1 MIIVLMLSGAY
12 YWYAVLMN
20 PGVEKPNPQVST
32 NPISGFSPLSNSNN
46 NQGGTGQ
53 QTNLATSTQQASSTE
68 EVSIGYREPKLRQ
81 LSVTPIAGMAI
92 SSSTIDTT
100 TVRYID
106 RGTGYVYEADNT
118 SDTVIKL
125 SNTTIPHIYEAYGN
139 KWAKAFLIRYIKDQ
153 TDNISNFYAEIRPT
167 GTSTSQTPFEL
178 KGKFLSTDIRQVAVS
193 PAGDKVF
200 TWNVEN
206 GSGVGYV
213 SSFDENTKVRVVTSP
228 ITQVT
233 LDWPEIN
240 TAVLSTKASGVSS
253 GYIYIVDL
261 KTGVMKSVLG
271 GLRGLTGKV
280 SRDLSKVVYS
290 TKTNANFSTSI
301 LNLKDGVTKAVI
313 FKTLAEK
320 CVWSNVR
327 KNEAYC
333 AVPTEIPTALYP
345 DDWYKGS
352 VSFIDQIWHIN
363 ADSGEV
369 HLMGDL
375 LRESDELIDATNLVL
390 DPNDDHLYFTNKR
403 DLTLWVLD
411 LNQ

>member
-1 MIIVLMLSGAY
+1 MIGGAY
-12 YWYAVLMN
+12 YWYAILMN
-20 PGVEKPNPQVST
+20 PGIENQKPQTTPS
-32 NPISGFSPLSNSNN
+32 PISGFSPFSNSNN
-46 NQGGTGQ
+46 NQGGAGQ
-53 QTNLATSTQQASSTE
+53 QTTQSTSTQAATTSETVTE
-68 EVSIGYREPKLRQ
+68 GYSEPKLRQ
-81 LSVTPIAGMAI
+81 LSTTPIAGMAI
-92 SSSTIDTT
+92 ASSTIDTT

-118 SDTVIKL
+118 SDVVVKL
-125 SNTTIPHIYEAYGN
+125 SNTTIPHIYEAYGS
-139 KWAKAFLIRYIKDQ
+139 KGAKTFLLRYIKDQ
-153 TDNISNFYAEIRPT
+153 TDNISNFYAEIRST

-200 TWNVEN
+200 TWNIEN
-206 GSGVGYV
+206 GSGVGYI
-213 SSFDENTKVRVVTSP
+213 SSFDEKTKVKVTTSP

-240 TAVLSTKASGVSS
+240 TAVLSTKASGVAS
-253 GYIYIVDL
+253 GYIYTIDT
-261 KTGVMKSVLG
+261 KTGIMKSVIG

-280 SRDLSKVVYS
+280 SRDLSKVLYS

-301 LNLKDGVTKAVI
+301 FNLKSGVTQGVI
-313 FKTLAEK
+313 FKTLADK
-320 CVWSNVR
+320 CVWSNIR
-327 KNEAYC
+327 KNEVYC

-352 VSFIDQIWHIN
+352 VSFVDQIWHLN
-363 ADSGEV
+363 TDNGEV

-375 LRESDELIDATNLVL
+375 LRESDQLIDATNLVL
-390 DPNDDHLYFTNKR
+390 DPNDNHIYFTNKR